1 MASIRRE
8 LRIDRP
14 AHVVWPLIGDP
25 GRIKEWFPGM
35 VDCTV
40 AHDDEGVTRTVTLGT
55 GMSLV
60 EQVVTNDPIARRFQY
75 RISGGIFTEHLGTVD
90 VIELGDDTCLGVYS
104 TDAVPDVMAL
114 VIGGAT
120 GDALRNIRDLVEDAE
135 PGAPARPTSPA
146 PTSPAPTS
154 PTEEVAR

>member
-14 AHVVWPLIGDP
+14 AHLVWPLIGDP

-40 AHDDEGVTRTVTLGT
+40 EEDDDGVSRTVTLGT
-55 GMSLV
+55 GMALV
-60 EQVVTNDPIARRFQY
+60 ERVVTNDPIARRFQY
-75 RISGGIFTEHLGTVD
+75 RITGGVFTEHLGTVD
-90 VIELGDDTCLGVYS
+90 VIDLGDDTCLGVYS

-120 GDALRNIRDLVEDAE
+120 GDALRNIRDLVEGAA
-135 PGAPARPTSPA
+135 PGGSPSASTPTP
-146 PTSPAPTS
+146 PPTS
-154 PTEEVAR
+154 PTEEVTR

>member
-14 AHVVWPLIGDP
+14 AHLVWPLIGDP

-40 AHDDEGVTRTVTLGT
+40 EQTEDGVSRTVTLGT
-55 GMSLV
+55 GMALV
-60 EQVVTNDPIARRFQY
+60 ERVVTNDPIARRFQY
-75 RISGGIFTEHLGTVD
+75 RITGGVFTEHLGTVD
-90 VIELGDDTCLGVYS
+90 VIDLGDDTCLGVYS

-120 GDALRNIRDLVEDAE
+120 GDALRNIRDLVE
-135 PGAPARPTSPA
+135 GAA
-146 PTSPAPTS
+146 PTA
-154 PTEEVAR
+154 PTEEVTR